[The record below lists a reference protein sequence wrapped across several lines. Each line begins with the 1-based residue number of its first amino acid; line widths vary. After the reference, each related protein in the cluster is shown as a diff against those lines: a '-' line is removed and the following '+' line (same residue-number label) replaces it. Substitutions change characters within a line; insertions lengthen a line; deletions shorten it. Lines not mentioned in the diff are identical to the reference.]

1 MRTSTQSQYLI
12 GTTRPDEGFGR
23 IARSIAVPRQ
33 VATDSTRSANE
44 ADITLR
50 DESEALA
57 LRSAAANGF
66 GDAAVNRSG
75 DVTQSSAIELHA
87 AARAHRSRRL
97 GQSVERALRL
107 ALGRLRQLIAD
118 MQRGREEQAT
128 YRVLA
133 ALDAR
138 TLRDVGLDRSEIRSV
153 ARELAD
159 RYATRVHALQ
169 SPHERS

>member
-1 MRTSTQSQYLI
+1 MRNSTQSQYLTGI
-12 GTTRPDEGFGR
+12 ARPDESFGR
-23 IARSIAVPRQ
+23 IARSIAVPRR
-33 VATDSTRSANE
+33 VAADSMRSANE

-75 DVTQSSAIELHA
+75 DITRWSAIELHA
-87 AARAHRSRRL
+87 VARADRSRQL
-97 GQSVERALRL
+97 GQFFERARRF
-107 ALGRLRQLIAD
+107 ALDRLRRLIAD

-128 YRVLA
+128 YRALS

-159 RYATRVHALQ
+159 RHATRVHAQQ
-169 SPHERS
+169 SLRDSA